1 VTSFGGDGKTTIMLQ
16 LAVAIAGD
24 RPWLGYN
31 PEAGPVLFLSAEDD
45 EEELHRRCT
54 SIGESLGVPL
64 AELSDLHL
72 VPLAGRD
79 AVLGGRRARWESW
92 PRLLSFAGSS
102 LWWKGGNLASSSST
116 RSPTCSVA
124 SKTPGAAICR
134 PLEGPG
140 DRSSARRR
148 PDRSPV
154 VDWHVNWQRFV
165 RIDSVEQ
172 LRSVAPVA

>member
-1 VTSFGGDGKTTIMLQ
+1 MTSFGGDGKTTIMLQ

-72 VPLAGRD
+72 VPHAGRD
-79 AVLGGRRARWESW
+79 AVLGAPQGKMGIVAATPVFRGLVTLVERRK
-92 PRLLSFAGSS
+92 PRLVVLDA
-102 LWWKGGNLASSSST
+102 LADV
-116 RSPTCSVA
+116 SVA
-124 SKTPGAAICR
+124 SKTPG
-134 PLEGPG
+134 
-140 DRSSARRR
+140 RRR
-148 PDRSPV
+148 GNLSA
-154 VDWHVNWQRFV
+154 
-165 RIDSVEQ
+165 S
-172 LRSVAPVA
+172 